1 MFARLGIVHADL
13 KPENILIEYDP
24 EAQVL
29 TSLKIIDFG
38 SAFLLHPKGHTI
50 ENQTEFVQS
59 TPEYLPPEIQSF
71 LSKRYSNERNINIQ
85 DFNRQS
91 YTFDMW
97 ALGSIVLEM
106 LSGFPLWL
114 SLKSR
119 VVTIEGKSIINFGIF
134 GVAGRDNGKILAK
147 QQQLMKGGLD
157 SLFRQLL
164 KGFDVQRGNAWLCD
178 NQFVDL
184 YS

>member
-1 MFARLGIVHADL
+1 
-13 KPENILIEYDP
+13 
-24 EAQVL
+24 
-29 TSLKIIDFG
+29 
-38 SAFLLHPKGHTI
+38 
-50 ENQTEFVQS
+50 
-59 TPEYLPPEIQSF
+59 
-71 LSKRYSNERNINIQ
+71 
-85 DFNRQS
+85 
-91 YTFDMW
+91 MW